1 MSLQYLDKIFLSVFP
16 FIFGN
21 FTVARNWSYILNLDS
36 FKMVLSYLFY
46 VVRRVK
52 AEKEKKIAFLM
63 FPHIFKK
70 TLS

>member
-1 MSLQYLDKIFLSVFP
+1 MSLQYSNKNILLVFP

-36 FKMVLSYLFY
+36 FNMVLSFLFY
-46 VVRRVK
+46 VVGLK
-52 AEKEKKIAFLM
+52 PKKKKKFAFLM